1 MSPSGGKRQGAG
13 RPSGSGRFGEKTKAI
28 RIPESM
34 VGAVKDYVVSKG
46 YKLPIYGTKIAAG
59 FPSPADDYI
68 EGSLDLNEHLIQH
81 PAATFF
87 VRVSGLS
94 MIDVGMY
101 PDDILIVDKSIEPI
115 HGKIVIAA
123 IDGELT
129 VKRLYKKSGTV
140 RLMPENENF
149 TPIEL
154 ESESDLI
161 IWGVVTNVIHSV

>member
-13 RPSGSGRFGEKTKAI
+13 RPSGSGRFGEKTKAM

-34 VGAVKDYVVSKG
+34 VNAVKDFVVSKG
-46 YKLPIYGTKIAAG
+46 YKLPIYGAKVAAG

-68 EGSLDLNEHLIQH
+68 EGSLDLNEHLILH

-94 MIDVGMY
+94 MLDAGIH

-129 VKRLYKKSGTV
+129 VKRLYKRDRIV

-154 ESESDLI
+154 ESESDLV
-161 IWGVVTNVIHSV
+161 IWGVVTNVIHPV